1 MTFLQGKERIST
13 FQQTTSFTSMCLISC
28 RISGAE
34 TLPRSPPPID
44 GIKPR
49 GIVVEQAESHFQLFC
64 WIANLVIVP
73 GLIVMGIGCATQ
85 FVFKYLL
92 GDWSVM
98 QLTYFVAQI
107 ERARQHTNSYKASV
121 CCHFYFFDLSSP
133 FLGWKFN
140 KRFKLKAATLI
151 FCKLNSPFLSTLT
164 R

>member
-1 MTFLQGKERIST
+1 MKLLLHFRIRKFLT

-28 RISGAE
+28 RISEAE
-34 TLPRSPPPID
+34 FLPQFPPSID

-49 GIVVEQAESHFQLFC
+49 GRVVEQAESHFQLFC

-73 GLIVMGIGCATQ
+73 GLIVMGIGCAIQ

-107 ERARQHTNSYKASV
+107 ERVQQNTNSYKASV
-121 CCHFYFFDLSSP
+121 CCHFYFLISRPFFDCNLTK
-133 FLGWKFN
+133 G
-140 KRFKLKAATLI
+140 
-151 FCKLNSPFLSTLT
+151 LN
-164 R
+164 